1 MALLRNKK
9 ATFDYQIL
17 QTFEAGLE
25 LFGHEVKSL
34 RAGKGSLVGSHVL
47 IRGNEAFL
55 VNATIQPY
63 QEGNTPEEYD
73 PTRYRRLLLNKKELI
88 ELEKAEDTNS
98 LTIVPIS
105 VYNKGRRL
113 KLEIAIARG
122 KKQHDKREVIKKR
135 DTERDLRRSLK
146 IK

>member
-1 MALLRNKK
+1 MTLIRNKK
-9 ATFDYQIL
+9 AIFDYEIL

-34 RAGKGSLVGSHVL
+34 RTGKGSLVGSHVL
-47 IRGNEAFL
+47 VRGDEAFL

-63 QEGNTPEEYD
+63 QEGNTPKEYD
-73 PTRYRRLLLNKKELI
+73 PTRHRRLLLNKKELT
-88 ELEKAEDTNS
+88 ELEKAEDTS
-98 LTIVPIS
+98 GLTIVPIS

-146 IK
+146 NR